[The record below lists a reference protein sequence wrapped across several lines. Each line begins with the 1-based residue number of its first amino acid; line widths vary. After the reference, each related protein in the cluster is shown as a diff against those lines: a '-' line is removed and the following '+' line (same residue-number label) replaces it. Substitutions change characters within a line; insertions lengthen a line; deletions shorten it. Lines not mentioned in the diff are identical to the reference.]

1 MKGHPGFEMQ
11 WDKYVGI
18 GYIYNIKARRILILT
33 EVCTILVVVLLYQT
47 GNSGFVP
54 CTPGSKI
61 RTAGE
66 GTHHIELQELIF
78 SSNSDKTVLL
88 TNNALRISMHKWI
101 QGHPSHSYV

>member
-1 MKGHPGFEMQ
+1 M
-11 WDKYVGI
+11 
-18 GYIYNIKARRILILT
+18 T
-33 EVCTILVVVLLYQT
+33 EVCTILVVVLYQTDGPPVQT

-66 GTHHIELQELIF
+66 HTHHREPQELIF

-88 TNNALRISMHKWI
+88 TSNALRISMHE
-101 QGHPSHSYV
+101 